1 MTIRI
6 LAFGIAKDILKTR
19 SMAFEILN
27 GNSVADLKTALINEY
42 PDFKHLAKLSFA
54 VNENYV
60 HNDYVLQES
69 DEVVLIPPV
78 SGG

>member
-1 MTIRI
+1 MTVRL

-19 SMAFEILN
+19 SMAFELQR
-27 GNSVADLKTALINEY
+27 GNSVADLKTALIAEY
-42 PDFKHLAKLSFA
+42 ADFKQLAKLSFA

-60 HNDYVLQES
+60 HNDYVLQEG